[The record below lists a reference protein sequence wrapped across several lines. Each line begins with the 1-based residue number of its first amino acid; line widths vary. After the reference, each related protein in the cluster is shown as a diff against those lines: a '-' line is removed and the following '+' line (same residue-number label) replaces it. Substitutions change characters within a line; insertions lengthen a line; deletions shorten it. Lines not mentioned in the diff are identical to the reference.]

1 METAAIPDQR
11 TFLDSCLV
19 EPLQDEIFIFRGRQF
34 IKTTWNGLSVIKD
47 KTTGYYQASKACKD
61 NGKRINDWLR
71 NKDTQEYLNS
81 ASHECGMEIE
91 CDFTDAGIPASG
103 LLYKINIDG
112 KDLADGFGEI
122 QGYYIHPDLFH
133 DVCYWANK
141 PYAVKVSRLMNL
153 INERNRLLNQTLEQT
168 IHRYEEE
175 ISKLKQEQEI
185 TKEELRKK
193 EELIKDLTYPFDETK
208 NKPMIYA
215 LPVGESHFQLRV
227 DNNPNGNK
235 GLRCF
240 HLFNPS
246 DVVAKVKQ
254 ELSLDGLIQSS
265 NGKRLISNDQL
276 NHVFSLIEKI
286 KENTNVQLPSPDER
300 DDFIDKRL
308 KKYRSMKMNAMIE
321 GLIYEM
327 EEIKKHQNFIPWKLI
342 PRGLMDQQGEQ
353 KRDNGIDAVEFDENS
368 NVKTIIQIKHHRGNY
383 LRRDELQSF
392 LNKCQQDRYKSVQ
405 KKLFIH
411 RCKLSQS
418 LRKELE
424 EIGIEIIINETSD

>member
-1 METAAIPDQR
+1 M
-11 TFLDSCLV
+11 V
-19 EPLQDEIFIFRGRQF
+19 
-34 IKTTWNGLSVIKD
+34 
-47 KTTGYYQASKACKD
+47 
-61 NGKRINDWLR
+61 
-71 NKDTQEYLNS
+71 
-81 ASHECGMEIE
+81 
-91 CDFTDAGIPASG
+91 
-103 LLYKINIDG
+103 
-112 KDLADGFGEI
+112 
-122 QGYYIHPDLFH
+122 
-133 DVCYWANK
+133 
-141 PYAVKVSRLMNL
+141 
-153 INERNRLLNQTLEQT
+153 
-168 IHRYEEE
+168 
-175 ISKLKQEQEI
+175 
-185 TKEELRKK
+185 
-193 EELIKDLTYPFDETK
+193 
-208 NKPMIYA
+208 
-215 LPVGESHFQLRV
+215 
-227 DNNPNGNK
+227 
-235 GLRCF
+235 
-240 HLFNPS
+240 
-246 DVVAKVKQ
+246 
-254 ELSLDGLIQSS
+254 

-418 LRKELE
+418 LRKEIE